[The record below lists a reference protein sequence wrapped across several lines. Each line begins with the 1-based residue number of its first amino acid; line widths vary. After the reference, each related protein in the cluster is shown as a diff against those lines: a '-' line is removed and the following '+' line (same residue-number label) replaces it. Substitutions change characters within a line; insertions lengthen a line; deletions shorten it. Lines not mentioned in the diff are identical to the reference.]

1 MLQTTNQ
8 PCRSALVLGSS
19 LGELEGD
26 TTASQAPVDL
36 RVGVEP
42 VVNATTLLLVKDDL
56 EGLGAVLL
64 GAETLADNL
73 DGVDEVGQDGIVDS
87 GKSARTGA
95 LLLLEVARP
104 GRALGPG
111 EDAARSEDEDVAVR
125 ELLLELASQTA
136 EGVQLCPPN
145 NLLERKLTA
154 AGRGGSPAGKGRG
167 QR

>member
-8 PCRSALVLGSS
+8 PCRSALVLRSS

-64 GAETLADNL
+64 GAEALADNL
-73 DGVDEVGQDGIVDS
+73 DGVDQVGQDGIVDS
-87 GKSARTGA
+87 GESANGGA
-95 LLLLEVARP
+95 
-104 GRALGPG
+104 
-111 EDAARSEDEDVAVR
+111 S
-125 ELLLELASQTA
+125 ASGGCASGTSA
-136 EGVQLCPPN
+136 W
-145 NLLERKLTA
+145 
-154 AGRGGSPAGKGRG
+154 AGGGCGAKRG
-167 QR
+167 

>member
-8 PCRSALVLGSS
+8 PCRSALVLRSS

-64 GAETLADNL
+64 GAEALADDL
-73 DGVDEVGQDGIVDS
+73 DGVDKIGQDGIVDS
-87 GKSARTGA
+87 GESA
-95 LLLLEVARP
+95 
-104 GRALGPG
+104 
-111 EDAARSEDEDVAVR
+111 
-125 ELLLELASQTA
+125 
-136 EGVQLCPPN
+136 
-145 NLLERKLTA
+145 
-154 AGRGGSPAGKGRG
+154 
-167 QR
+167 